1 MKRKMVLLFGC
12 ALLLLAEAA
21 CSKHVSGTQGTQLV
35 VEIPAGF
42 SGDFLLEMGAQDRP
56 PLEKRGDVYV
66 VTVPRTGK
74 VVTSTLLQNPKVEF
88 KNASDGG
95 VWGYSQSVFTTGDGI
110 SVGGKI
116 EFFVGT
122 QKEYDAEKQ
131 KKEHSG
137 DMPIWGDSVRST
149 G

>member
-1 MKRKMVLLFGC
+1 MKRVLKMVLLFGC
-12 ALLLLAEAA
+12 ALLLWAGMA
-21 CSKHVSGTQGTQLV
+21 CSKRESGTQLV

-42 SGDFLLEMGAQDRP
+42 SGDFLLEMGAKDGP
-56 PLEKRGDVYV
+56 PLEKRGDVHL

-122 QKEYDAEKQ
+122 QKEYDAEKN
-131 KKEHSG
+131 KKDHSG
-137 DMPIWGDSVRST
+137 GMIIWADSVRSA

>member
-12 ALLLLAEAA
+12 AVLLLAEMA
-21 CSKHVSGTQGTQLV
+21 CSKPEAGTQGAQLV

-42 SGDFLLEMGAQDRP
+42 SGNFLLEMGAKDGP

-66 VTVPRTGK
+66 VTVPRKGK

-88 KNASDGG
+88 KNASDAG

-122 QKEYDAEKQ
+122 QKEYDAEKN
-131 KKEHSG
+131 KKDHSG
-137 DMPIWGDSVRST
+137 GMLIWGDSVRSA